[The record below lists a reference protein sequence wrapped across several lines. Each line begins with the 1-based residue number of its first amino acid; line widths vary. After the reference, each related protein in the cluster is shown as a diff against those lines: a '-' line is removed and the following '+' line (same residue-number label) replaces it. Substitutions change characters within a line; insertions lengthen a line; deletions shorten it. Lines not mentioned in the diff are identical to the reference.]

1 MARAQQDGS
10 SPEPVEGL
18 PREGPRTF
26 PLGRLMPPAVSC
38 SLCEAGLSP
47 SGDSMCPAPGPA
59 LAPPFPPAPR
69 LLLHSPAPSV
79 WGPPLGTGGQ
89 EPSPQ
94 QPGPERL
101 PALLGGEV
109 CRGRGGGRPGGR
121 ASGGVP
127 DVWWPPGGV
136 RPRTRGPRRAARP
149 GDWRSAPEDGR

>member
-1 MARAQQDGS
+1 MRAARGSHSRSGSGS
-10 SPEPVEGL
+10 SGERRRRRWRRRQRRQQQQRRRWRAGSAEPG
-18 PREGPRTF
+18 
-26 PLGRLMPPAVSC
+26 
-38 SLCEAGLSP
+38 
-47 SGDSMCPAPGPA
+47 APGPA
-59 LAPPFPPAPR
+59 RPPPDSPDDPPPPPTARSCPR
-69 LLLHSPAPSV
+69 GSRSL
-79 WGPPLGTGGQ
+79 PPHW
-89 EPSPQ
+89 
-94 QPGPERL
+94 L